1 MIGGLIAVSRFYRN
15 VSASLSNTPPTHTHT
30 HMRAGT
36 SPIANLPMSSY
47 SRPGLYGCPDELP
60 EALPFFRLSKDVKD
74 PGAVWSSRGKGPC
87 SGHGKGEW
95 DGVGGS
101 CKNHAAMYVIEHED
115 FVMPSA
121 WDLFNLLNETYQA
134 PLKPPKKPGAANA
147 PLAPLKQRVFHYVP
161 VEAVDHARKSQAKER
176 VEGTLSIHQ
185 IGFPGESDLKIY
197 HRRLSCFCDPCKQRM
212 RSYLSTLT
220 VGPCVNALHVPALKE
235 ATLVVEDATTRR
247 TLQGYFGE
255 EYEAPASAEC
265 VMAATGRKGP
275 SQRRSRQ
282 LLHH

>member
-15 VSASLSNTPPTHTHT
+15 VSASLSNTPPPHTHT
-30 HMRAGT
+30 HACRYFAHCKFAHVFILKTWFVWVPGRVARGFAFFQ
-36 SPIANLPMSSY
+36 IVKGCQ
-47 SRPGLYGCPDELP
+47 RP
-60 EALPFFRLSKDVKD
+60 R
-74 PGAVWSSRGKGPC
+74 WSSRGKGPC

-147 PLAPLKQRVFHYVP
+147 PLAPLKQSVFHYVP

-197 HRRLSCFCDPCKQRM
+197 HRSLSCFCDPCKQRM

-265 VMAATGRKGP
+265 VMAAIGRKGP